1 MIRSKYFGLAAVAF
15 AMLSLGACTTDSN
28 DNNLAISGN
37 PRLDNS
43 TLTAGGAAVSIRG
56 TITNDAGNIS
66 YTLKVQNST
75 TGADATS
82 SFVLAYKAP
91 TTSETSWSIGD
102 PAQGAGTITALA
114 SAATGA
120 YNLVISATSGTA
132 TTSATIPFAVT
143 GGTTGTKVTS
153 IASPVTISTWAGSTA
168 GSFLSLQDGFVYAK
182 GDGSAAEN
190 ASHVDLV
197 YTIDNGKAL
206 NFYSPTAIA
215 SAAVSSSLQSFVAS
229 SGIGSNSTKIFA
241 AKNSYATYSTAESI
255 QAEVAADV
263 SAGGSGSSAVVTEGG
278 VYVVQ
283 YGGSHYAVIKVNS
296 LTTNDATK
304 GDIDVSITYAN

>member
-43 TLTAGGAAVSIRG
+43 ALTAGGAAVSVRG

-114 SAATGA
+114 SAATGS
-120 YNLVISATSGTA
+120 YNLVITATSGTA
-132 TTSATIPFAVT
+132 TTSATVPFTVT
-143 GGTTGTKVTS
+143 GGTGNGTTTTEHTGNVYNYLSKNKGAYS
-153 IASPVTISTWAGSTA
+153 LAGDS
-168 GSFLSLQDGFVYAK
+168 G
-182 GDGSAAEN
+182 
-190 ASHVDLV
+190 
-197 YTIDNGKAL
+197 
-206 NFYSPTAIA
+206 
-215 SAAVSSSLQSFVAS
+215 VSSSTASTYKDLQDLIASDNQHVFDGSLTSPNGAAFVKANSFDYSNATSGANGSIATAYAAGVPLTQISAPSVGDIYLVKLASGAFVALKVTA
-229 SGIGSNSTKIFA
+229 IVPGS
-241 AKNSYATYSTAESI
+241 
-255 QAEVAADV
+255 VDV
-263 SAGGSGSSAVVTEGG
+263 GNNAG
-278 VYVVQ
+278 
-283 YGGSHYAVIKVNS
+283 
-296 LTTNDATK
+296 
-304 GDIDVSITYAN
+304 SITFSYRK